1 MMKRLFDVVF
11 SIVLLLILLLPIM
24 LIAMVVKATSVGK
37 ILYWSDRV
45 GKDNVIFKMPKFR
58 SMMSDTPA
66 TATHLLHDPKSA
78 L

>member
-1 MMKRLFDVVF
+1 
-11 SIVLLLILLLPIM
+11 
-24 LIAMVVKATSVGK
+24 MVVKATSVGK

-66 TATHLLHDPKSA
+66 TATHLLHDPKSFNIYWRFFA
-78 L
+78 